1 MIRCETNYSVFQYC
15 VIIFIVHTVHRQLT
29 HKEIICG
36 VRPELCFRV
45 VFFLQQRLG
54 FVEERAI
61 AEFSVVMLVCFVH
74 VWLVD

>member
-1 MIRCETNYSVFQYC
+1 VIRCETNYSVFQYC

-45 VFFLQQRLG
+45 VFFCNKDLALLRRELLQS
-54 FVEERAI
+54 
-61 AEFSVVMLVCFVH
+61 SVL
-74 VWLVD
+74 